1 MHIYTS
7 ELVIFEAADSETFRQ
22 IEESSWYVDKNH
34 VWYNGG
40 LVKDADKSTIQPVRY
55 GKYYKGEKQLSACS
69 SYGKDKSHVFYKDS
83 IIPGADPASFE
94 IIDFDGS
101 WTIFD
106 KNRIYEGVNSKE
118 LQEYLKSK

>member
-1 MHIYTS
+1 M
-7 ELVIFEAADSETFRQ
+7 
-22 IEESSWYVDKNH
+22 
-34 VWYNGG
+34 
-40 LVKDADKSTIQPVRY
+40 VKDADKSTIQPVRY
-55 GKYYKGEKQLSACS
+55 GKYYNGEKQLSACS

>member
-1 MHIYTS
+1 M
-7 ELVIFEAADSETFRQ
+7 LMLLEACINF
-22 IEESSWYVDKNH
+22 
-34 VWYNGG
+34 
-40 LVKDADKSTIQPVRY
+40 PVP
-55 GKYYKGEKQLSACS
+55 LI
-69 SYGKDKSHVFYKDS
+69 HVFYKDS